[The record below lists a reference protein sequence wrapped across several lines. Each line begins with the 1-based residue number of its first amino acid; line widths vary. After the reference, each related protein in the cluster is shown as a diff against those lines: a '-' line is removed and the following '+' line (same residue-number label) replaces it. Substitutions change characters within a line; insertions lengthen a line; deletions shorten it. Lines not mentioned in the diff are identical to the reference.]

1 MRFVFIYLSD
11 NGKILV
17 MTKKIKYLLILLIG
31 ANLSMNAQFGF
42 SHEVGAFVGGVAMQ
56 SDFGVRHDFE
66 TNAGNTGVGIGLVHY
81 MNFAYRAECN
91 CYTPETYF
99 NDHFK
104 VRSEL
109 SYNSTNLQHFGEWV
123 DRSSFTANQ
132 LKAMKGEAKVTDI
145 GMQLE
150 FFPLSI
156 REFTATDGAWA
167 PFIALGAHYS
177 FFQNGTYSELGP
189 MDSPISTPTK
199 YYGAWSKEGGSTWSV
214 VSSVGTRYKLT
225 ELSDLFAEV
234 RWQYYF
240 SDWVD
245 GLNPNPE
252 VWTENKAND
261 WNLWFHVGYIYYL
274 N

>member
-1 MRFVFIYLSD
+1 VRFVFIYLSD

>member
-1 MRFVFIYLSD
+1 MPFVFIYLSY
-11 NGKILV
+11 NGKFLV
-17 MTKKIKYLLILLIG
+17 MTKKNKYLLILLFG
-31 ANLSMNAQFGF
+31 VNLSVNAQFGF
-42 SHEVGAFVGGVAMQ
+42 SHEVGAFIGEVALQ

-66 TNAGNTGVGIGLVHY
+66 TNAGNTGIGIGLVHY
-81 MNFAYRAECN
+81 MNFAYRAKCN
-91 CYTPETYF
+91 CYAPKTYF

-109 SYNSTNLQHFGEWV
+109 SYNSTKLKHFGKWV
-123 DRSSFTANQ
+123 NKNSSTAAQ
-132 LKAMKGEAKVTDI
+132 LRAMKGEAKVTDI

-150 FFPLSI
+150 YFPFSI
-156 REFTATDGAWA
+156 REFTASKGRWA

-189 MDSPISTPTK
+189 MDTPISTPVK

-214 VSSVGTRYKLT
+214 VSSIGTRYKLT

-234 RWQYYF
+234 RWQYYY

-245 GLNPNPE
+245 GLNPDPKIY
-252 VWTENKAND
+252 TENKAND